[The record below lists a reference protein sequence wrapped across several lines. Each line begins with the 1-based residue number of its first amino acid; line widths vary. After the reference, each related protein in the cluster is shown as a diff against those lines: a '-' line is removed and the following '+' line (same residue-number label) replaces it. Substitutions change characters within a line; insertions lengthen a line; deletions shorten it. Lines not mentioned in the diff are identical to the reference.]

1 MTKRIDL
8 ETVRIRM
15 KQNAADI
22 TPQMEKAAAV
32 LFAQPDDV
40 ALLSMRE
47 LATRADLA
55 PSTFLRL
62 ARVLG
67 FSGYPQLR
75 NVFVER
81 LRQSANI
88 YSPRAAQLQRHDGE
102 SSETALV
109 KKLFTVTIAN
119 IEQAFDRNPPQ
130 ELIRIVALLEQARRI
145 YLLGQRSSYPIV
157 FFFHYVFKLFSPKS
171 VLVEDVGG
179 TFADDL
185 RYIGSDDVLFAISFR
200 PYTRTAIIA
209 ADYAASHSCPVV
221 AMTDSEVSPLN
232 LRAAHTIFVDP
243 STPSFF
249 DSIAAPVTVLA
260 AMLGLLVARGGDTAV
275 ANVRISEDQLNKFA
289 AYWGT
294 DGARR
299 RPERRNK
306 SRGVRATERRDGS

>member
-8 ETVRIRM
+8 ETVRTRM
-15 KQNAADI
+15 KQNAADV

-119 IEQAFDRNPPQ
+119 IEQAFDRNAQ
-130 ELIRIVALLEQARRI
+130 ELIRIVALLERARRI

-157 FFFHYVFKLFSPKS
+157 FFFHYVFKLFSAKS

-185 RYIGSDDVLFAISFR
+185 RYIGADDVLFAISFR

-249 DSIAAPVTVLA
+249 ESIAAPVTVIA
-260 AMLGLLVARGGDTAV
+260 AMLGLLVARGGETAI
-275 ANVRISEDQLNKFA
+275 ANVRISEDQLNKFD

-294 DGARR
+294 NGTRR

-306 SRGVRATERRDGS
+306 RRGVRASERS